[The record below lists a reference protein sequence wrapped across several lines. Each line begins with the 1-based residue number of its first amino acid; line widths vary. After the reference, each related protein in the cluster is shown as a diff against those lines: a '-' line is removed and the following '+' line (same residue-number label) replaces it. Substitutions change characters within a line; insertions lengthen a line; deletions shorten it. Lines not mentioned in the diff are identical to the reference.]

1 MLLSIH
7 HDKIMSNYQDME
19 PNKTDIF
26 KCLKSRSCKII
37 FLITTIML
45 WIVFIFNLV
54 MISYFRSEKKT
65 LNDNAALV
73 FYILTVILIPFLIV
87 IPVITLGVWGYFDTR
102 PVVEY

>member
-1 MLLSIH
+1 MLLSV

-26 KCLKSRSCKII
+26 KCLKTKSCKII

-54 MISYFRSEKKT
+54 MISYFRSEKT

-73 FYILTVILIPFLIV
+73 FYILIVILIPFLIV
-87 IPVITLGVWGYFDTR
+87 VPVITLGVWGYFGTR